1 MYSTQLSDYRSYDID
16 NLILQPTER
25 RTDVRRIRLL
35 THNLDGTRGD
45 LIFSTPRLLSF
56 GLQHIYDGDTIVGHQ
71 IPLIMWGKN
80 GPTPEEKAF
89 VDVLEKITSVSK
101 DYILQHR
108 QDLEKPNLSEED
120 LFRLNPLYYKANT
133 TGEKNESAPLLY
145 VRLNTF
151 RNEDSLHIRTLF
163 IDDDTKE
170 SIDPMLLLNK
180 RCLVYAAI
188 RLESVLLGT
197 KARFQLKLLEAR
209 VKFLDRGFKSLLE
222 PGKVFSPY
230 RGGKEKIVR
239 NKETNEVEQV
249 HSST

>member
-71 IPLIMWGKN
+71 IPLVMWGKN
-80 GPTPEEKAF
+80 GPSPEEKAF
-89 VDVLEKITSVSK
+89 VDILETITSISK
-101 DYILQHR
+101 QYILQHR
-108 QDLEKPNLSEED
+108 VDLEKPDLTEED
-120 LFRLNPLYYKANT
+120 LFRLNPLYYKANAT
-133 TGEKNESAPLLY
+133 NSAPLLY

-151 RNEDSLHIRTLF
+151 RNEDNLHIRTLF

-188 RLESVLLGT
+188 RLESVLLGS

-230 RGGKEKIVR
+230 RGGKEKNTH
-239 NKETNEVEQV
+239 NKETNADEQV
-249 HSST
+249 HTGA

>member
-71 IPLIMWGKN
+71 IPLVMWSKN
-80 GPTPEEKAF
+80 GPSPEEKAF
-89 VDVLEKITSVSK
+89 VDILETITSVSK
-101 DYILQHR
+101 QYILQHR
-108 QDLEKPNLSEED
+108 VDLEKPDLTEED
-120 LFRLNPLYYKANT
+120 LFRLNPLYYKANAT
-133 TGEKNESAPLLY
+133 NSAPLLY

-151 RNEDSLHIRTLF
+151 RNEDKLHIRTLF

-188 RLESVLLGT
+188 RLESVLLGS

-230 RGGKEKIVR
+230 RGGKEKTIH
-239 NKETNEVEQV
+239 NKETNADEQV
-249 HSST
+249 HTGS

>member
-71 IPLIMWGKN
+71 IPLVMWGKN
-80 GPTPEEKAF
+80 GPSPEEKAF
-89 VDVLEKITSVSK
+89 VDILETITSVSK
-101 DYILQHR
+101 QYILQHR
-108 QDLEKPNLSEED
+108 VDLEKPDLTEED
-120 LFRLNPLYYKANT
+120 LFRLNPLYYKANAT
-133 TGEKNESAPLLY
+133 NSAPLLY

-151 RNEDSLHIRTLF
+151 RNEDNLHIRTLF

-188 RLESVLLGT
+188 RLESVLLGS

-230 RGGKEKIVR
+230 RGGKEKTTY
-239 NKETNEVEQV
+239 NKETNADEPV
-249 HSST
+249 HTGA